1 LGFSI
6 THERPFEHPT
16 WSFPLSHSEFDV
28 QYHMSKLENWQ
39 PGERRRD
46 TRPEWMTNLIE
57 NVAEVFEPLTGVA
70 RVGFDCR
77 LQEGEPEEGSCGEP
91 LWVVRMYLGRN
102 ELVGGPHDGRQV
114 PMSFDLDLDQLQT
127 HFNNVDEFCWSVFP
141 ADGEDIDQNQSFVT
155 VSGLVGSNR
164 VRMHVFAVAPHEI
177 APAMRTYQT
186 DGRCELT

>member
-1 LGFSI
+1 M
-6 THERPFEHPT
+6 
-16 WSFPLSHSEFDV
+16 SHSDFDV

-46 TRPEWMTNLIE
+46 ARPEWMTNLIE

-77 LQEGEPEEGSCGEP
+77 LQEVDPENCSPGDQP

-102 ELVGGPHDGRQV
+102 ELVGGPEDGRQV
-114 PMSFDLDLDQLQT
+114 PMSFDLDLEQLQT
-127 HFNNVDEFCWSVFP
+127 HFADVDEFTWSVFP
-141 ADGEDIDQNQSFVT
+141 ADGEDIVDDQSFVT
-155 VSGLVGSNR
+155 VSGLVEDNR
-164 VRMHVFAVAPHEI
+164 VRMHVFAVAPQEV
-177 APAMRTYQT
+177 APAMKTYQS